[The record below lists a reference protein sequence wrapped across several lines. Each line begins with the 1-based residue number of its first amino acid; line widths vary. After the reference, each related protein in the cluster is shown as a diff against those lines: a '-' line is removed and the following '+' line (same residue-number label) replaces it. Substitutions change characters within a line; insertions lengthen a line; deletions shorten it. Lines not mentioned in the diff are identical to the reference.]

1 MDDQH
6 PQSAGTPAQTPP
18 PPPSAQTSPPP
29 PQISP
34 EERKKEELLG
44 HVAALEAAL
53 LPCLPARE
61 LQAVDRSH
69 SSHQIDVERHAR
81 NFMEAAKKLQLYFIA
96 LQRED
101 EPTKEQLLQQEIAIM
116 EEELKTKNGLIQKHS
131 QLIQTWR
138 GEVKEQL
145 DRHLTELERV

>member
-6 PQSAGTPAQTPP
+6 HQSAATPAQTPP
-18 PPPSAQTSPPP
+18 PPSSQTSPPL

-116 EEELKTKNGLIQKHS
+116 EEELKTKNVLIQKHS